1 MKIVLVCAA
10 GMSTSLVVQ
19 RMKKEA
25 AHRQLDVEVIAV
37 PMEEFDQQVQDA
49 SVVLVGP
56 QVRFRLAEFEKK
68 AKDYGVPV
76 AVIDPRDYGMV
87 NGAKILDTALSLI
100 GQR

>member
-25 AHRQLDVEVIAV
+25 ANRQLDVEVIAI

-56 QVRFRLAEFEKK
+56 QVRFKLSEFEKK
-68 AKDYGVPV
+68 AEEYGVPV
-76 AVIDPRDYGMV
+76 AMINPRDYGLI
-87 NGAKILDTALSLI
+87 NGEKILDDALALI
-100 GQR
+100 DQR